1 MIIAVKNIEKS
12 FGKNKVLNDFSF
24 ALKEANIT
32 GLVGRNGS
40 GKTTLLKIMCRI
52 FDPDR
57 GEVSLDGED
66 IRKNYKLIEHIAYL
80 PDRFD
85 YFNYS
90 KPKEMIEYYQII
102 YPNFDKDFFIKELE
116 KNEIDLNKN
125 IRNYSKGIKNLL
137 GLITI
142 LATRAEILLV
152 DEILDGMDV
161 LNKEIISSYLL
172 DAKEEGRTIF
182 ASSHELDQLYGL
194 SDQIIYLTKKGKI
207 EKIVEENDKF
217 SKVQIVVRDK
227 LPEDILKQS
236 ILRFNLGRVYTI
248 LIGMDK
254 EKVKELLDRDQIV
267 QYDILPS
274 QVEDSFYWERGRK

>member
-1 MIIAVKNIEKS
+1 MTISVKNIEKS

-24 ALKEANIT
+24 DLKEANIT

-40 GKTTLLKIMCRI
+40 GKTTLLKIMSKI
-52 FDPDR
+52 FDPDQ
-57 GEVSLDGED
+57 GQVLLDGKD
-66 IRKNYKLIEHIAYL
+66 IRKNPKLIEHIAYL

-90 KPKEMIEYYQII
+90 NPKKMIGYYKLI
-102 YPNFDKDFFIKELE
+102 YPNFDSNFFINELR
-116 KNEIDLNKN
+116 KNEIDLSNN

-161 LNKEIISSYLL
+161 LNKEVIKTYLL
-172 DAKEEGRTIF
+172 DAKEEGRTVL
-182 ASSHELDQLYGL
+182 ASSHELDELYGI
-194 SDQIIYLTKKGKI
+194 SDDVLYLTKAGKI
-207 EKIVEENDKF
+207 EKISEGSDKF
-217 SKVQIVVRDK
+217 TKLQIVVKDK
-227 LPEDILKQS
+227 LPQDILDLG

-248 LIGMDK
+248 LLGLDK
-254 EKVKELLDRDQIV
+254 EKAEELLKRDEIV

>member
-1 MIIAVKNIEKS
+1 MITSVKNIEKS

-24 ALKEANIT
+24 DLKESKIT

-57 GEVSLDGED
+57 GEVLLDGKD
-66 IRKNYKLIEHIAYL
+66 IRKYPKLIENIAYL

-90 KPKEMIEYYQII
+90 NPKSMIGYYKII
-102 YPNFDKDFFIKELE
+102 YPNFDRDFFIRELG
-116 KNEIDLNKN
+116 KNEIDLSTN

-161 LNKEIISSYLL
+161 LNKELIKTYLL
-172 DAKEEGRTIF
+172 DAKEEGRTIL
-182 ASSHELDQLYGL
+182 ASSHELDELYGI
-194 SDQIIYLTKKGKI
+194 SDEVLYLTKMGKLERI
-207 EKIVEENDKF
+207 SEDNDKF
-217 SKVQIVVRDK
+217 TKVQIVVRDK
-227 LPEDILKQS
+227 LPDDILNES
-236 ILRFNLGRVYTI
+236 ILRFNLGRVYTV
-248 LIGMDK
+248 LLGMDK
-254 EKVKELLDRDQIV
+254 EKIKEVMDRDEIV